1 MVLYECTHELPVS
14 SYSPLSS
21 KGQHSTNVKE
31 MLFQQA
37 VVTDLVTTELSDG
50 GVPSWHYV
58 CTYMEPLANT

>member
-50 GVPSWHYV
+50 GVPS
-58 CTYMEPLANT
+58 